1 MKHTSHSLHMDQEN
15 SSTITNLYQG
25 SFPLIELERPGLCIP
40 SLDHRWP
47 FEVETENISFQTSHQ
62 VVDFGRVG
70 SVDYSGWVGEFG
82 VFEIF
87 Y

>member
-1 MKHTSHSLHMDQEN
+1 MKHTSHSLHMNQKD
-15 SSTITNLYQG
+15 SPTITNLYQG
-25 SFPLIELERPGLCIP
+25 SFPLIKLERPCLCIP

-47 FEVETENISFQTSHQ
+47 FEVETEYISFQTSHQ
-62 VVDFGRVG
+62 VVDFGRLG

>member
-1 MKHTSHSLHMDQEN
+1 MNQKNSL
-15 SSTITNLYQG
+15 TIANLYQG
-25 SFPLIELERPGLCIP
+25 SFPLIKLERPGLGIP

-47 FEVETENISFQTSHQ
+47 FEVETEHISFQTSHQ
-62 VVDFGRVG
+62 VVDFGRVC

-82 VFEIF
+82 VFEKF